1 MSRMIDRLIA
11 EIVEADMAQVKKMKK
26 SEVIDLTKLLM
37 SDNLRECTDD
47 TIIRIYEEQFNTNL
61 SGV

>member
-1 MSRMIDRLIA
+1 MINRLIA

-26 SEVIDLTKLLM
+26 SEIINLAELLM
-37 SDNLRECTDD
+37 RDNLRELTDD
-47 TIIRIYEEQFNTNL
+47 SIIRIYEEQFNTNL

>member
-1 MSRMIDRLIA
+1 MIDRLIA